1 MMENLS
7 LSDIGS
13 IASILSFIIALII
26 FYNVKK
32 IKNFYIFKVRVPDL
46 NKKFENV
53 VSNISNFLNDYEN
66 ATNSIDEETAKCE
79 VVLKSLKKKLPRSLK
94 KSIKNVIER
103 LNNYQNKSDQ
113 KTEDN
118 LRDIYLSVLK
128 ILEEIKYIQE
138 DIKWER

>member
-1 MMENLS
+1 MENLS

-26 FYNVKK
+26 FFNVKK

-66 ATNSIDEETAKCE
+66 TTNSIDEETAKCE

-103 LNNYQNKSDQ
+103 LNNYQNRPYQ
-113 KTEDN
+113 KTEGN
-118 LRDIYLSVLK
+118 LREIYVNALK

>member
-1 MMENLS
+1 MVESLS

-13 IASILSFIIALII
+13 IASILSFIIVLII
-26 FYNVKK
+26 FFSVKK

-46 NKKFENV
+46 NKKFENI
-53 VSNISNFLNDYEN
+53 VSNISSFLNDYEN

-94 KSIKNVIER
+94 KSIKNVIKR
-103 LNNYQNKSDQ
+103 LNNYQNRPHQ
-113 KTEDN
+113 KTEGN
-118 LRDIYLSVLK
+118 LREIYVNALK